1 MARPS
6 TSPAEVREDSL
17 AARPWLTRAVIGVG
31 AASLF
36 ADSGY
41 EMSTALLPGLLVAT
55 LGAPAAALGV
65 IEGVCDGLGGA
76 ARLVGGPLADDPGRR
91 RRVAVG
97 GYGVTAVLSAGA
109 ALATGAWQIAVL
121 RAGAWT
127 ARGLRSPASK
137 AIVADVVPVAAY
149 GRAYGFERA
158 MDNLGAVL
166 GPLLA
171 MALAGTLGVRWAIGL
186 SLIPGFMAAGAIFYA
201 LKQDHQTRNEP
212 VAAVRSRF
220 RRVLFGPLGRLFGAL
235 AMVECGQV
243 AATLLILRATQ
254 LLQPEYGPE
263 KATVIALGLY
273 AAHNAVAAVSAY
285 TCGHLA
291 DRFNPAHA
299 LGAGVAVM
307 GCGYLVFSVAGAS
320 PLWLAC
326 AFAVA
331 GAGAGC
337 VQTCENAVV
346 AHRAPAPVRGSAF
359 GVLAAVRA
367 AGSLVAGTV
376 AGIVW
381 TTTSSTAAFMLFA
394 AWSVIVVI
402 ALRSVPAP
410 DAASAGTEAC

>member
-6 TSPAEVREDSL
+6 TFPAEARQDSVAKRL
-17 AARPWLTRAVIGVG
+17 WLTRAVMAVG

-76 ARLVGGPLADDPGRR
+76 ARLVGGPLADDPRRR

-97 GYGVTAVLSAGA
+97 GYGATAVLSAGV

-137 AIVADVVPVAAY
+137 AIVADIVPVTAY

-171 MALAGTLGVRWAIGL
+171 MALAGMLGVRWAIGL
-186 SLIPGFMAAGAIFYA
+186 SLIPGLMAAGAIHYA
-201 LKQDHQTRNEP
+201 LKRGDLARDEP
-212 VAAVRSRF
+212 AASARLRLRS
-220 RRVLFGPLGRLFGAL
+220 VLSGPLGRLFGVL

-254 LLQPEYGPE
+254 LLQPEHGPE
-263 KATVIALGLY
+263 RATAIALGLY
-273 AAHNAVAAVSAY
+273 AAHNAVAAVSAL
-285 TCGHLA
+285 TFGHLA
-291 DRFNPAHA
+291 DRFNPART
-299 LGAGVAVM
+299 LTAGVASM
-307 GCGYLVFSVAGAS
+307 GSGYLMFSVAGSS

-331 GAGAGC
+331 GAAAGC

-346 AHRAPAPVRGSAF
+346 AHRAPALAKGSAF

-367 AGSLVAGTV
+367 AGSLVAGTI
-376 AGIVW
+376 AGIMW
-381 TTTSSTAAFMLFA
+381 TMTSSTAALTLFA
-394 AWSVIVVI
+394 AWSVIAAV
-402 ALRSVPAP
+402 ALHSVPDT
-410 DAASAGTEAC
+410 DAVLSGTKAC